1 MSKRPTIFHLVI
13 PNVDIFINSEK
24 INKVY
29 ETKFFGVIIQHNVKW
44 HAHSYL
50 IKNKISN
57 TIVIMNKVKH
67 ILSTSHFLQ
76 LLYQTLIEPY
86 QSWPIALPLPPVG
99 HIWDVMLVWRM
110 ENINKNCLCVTVLC
124 TIIMVH
130 KDTSSAYRSVD
141 CIELWSCSVSLSV
154 FQAPLRLQ
162 S

>member
-86 QSWPIALPLPPVG
+86 QS
-99 HIWDVMLVWRM
+99 
-110 ENINKNCLCVTVLC
+110 
-124 TIIMVH
+124 
-130 KDTSSAYRSVD
+130 
-141 CIELWSCSVSLSV
+141 
-154 FQAPLRLQ
+154 
-162 S
+162 